1 MLLRFQVLMDFL
13 LDLIRLEVV
22 QTEINAEIMELFQD
36 QQHQQVFSTI
46 IINKIRIMN
55 RPWILRLRKNNSK
68 KNLTMLRILESKVI
82 LIQQTGIYTRENG

>member
-1 MLLRFQVLMDFL
+1 MDFL
-13 LDLIRLEVV
+13 LYLIRLEVV

-36 QQHQQVFSTI
+36 QQHQQVVSTI

-55 RPWILRLRKNNSK
+55 RPWILRLRKTNSK

-82 LIQQTGIYTRENG
+82 LIQQTGIYTRENW